1 MFAAAVEFGRVF
13 DIGFV
18 SAGPARLFIF
28 VILCYS

>member
-18 SAGPARLFIF
+18 LVGSAKLFIF
-28 VILCYS
+28 VILC